1 MPIELDKP
9 RSGAIPVLKRS
20 RIGEQFNGG
29 LIRFDQ
35 RDFTDGDGNKVQKT
49 ERDGTLAFHKNRD
62 GSPKLG
68 PDGKP
73 LPKWK
78 QELVVHYM
86 TLESTMIASIGGEA
100 AVPKRG
106 EIVRMIYS
114 KGAFGQWID
123 AKNLFDAQNKDLGRG
138 MTVGDIHTLDSTHAI
153 RYQSTGGHDDLE
165 TFTDQAAI
173 DDYLQNNAAYRS
185 RAESLGWRGNLVM
198 QPAPPEAAGF
208 VVECETAYH
217 EIERQGIQLEEPAG
231 PFDGET
237 AAPEA
242 PAAAPAASSFFAG
255 AST

>member
-1 MPIELDKP
+1 MAIELDKQRTP
-9 RSGAIPVLKRS
+9 GAPVLKRS

-35 RDFTDGDGNKVQKT
+35 RNMLDD
-49 ERDGTLAFHKNRD
+49 
-62 GSPKLG
+62 
-68 PDGKP
+68 DGKP
-73 LPKWK
+73 IPKGDTGK
-78 QELVVHYM
+78 YRQELVVHLM
-86 TLESTMIASIGGEA
+86 TLESTMSAGLGGELN
-100 AVPKRG
+100 VPARG
-106 EIVRMIYS
+106 EIVRIIL
-114 KGAFGQWID
+114 KGGGFSQWID
-123 AKNLFDAQNKDLGRG
+123 AKNAFDNDNRDLGRG
-138 MTVGDIHTLDSTHAI
+138 LSVGDIITIDSTHAI
-153 RYQSTGGHDDLE
+153 RYKSTGDHADLG
-165 TFTDQAAI
+165 TFKDQAEV

-231 PFDGET
+231 PFDGEA

-255 AST
+255 ASN